1 MMRSSPTSRVLSG
14 AMTRLA
20 LLFLALAACTGVH
33 SNPGQQDAAP
43 DMPGS
48 DAPPDMPDPKTP
60 HHYIMASQNVPTTQ
74 IEARDNGLDLN
85 GDDQVDNQL
94 GAVMAT
100 FTGQGFD
107 VAGFATRAV
116 DHGDTL
122 MLIDFESDGF
132 QSGASTFT
140 LFAGT
145 NPRPPACEGGSDTV
159 CRHHLDGAGLF
170 DVVAGAPRDT
180 PLAGA
185 MVNGRVTTDA
195 GDANRLHLQVALA
208 TTAPFVMPLL
218 GARVRVTGPSDGGI
232 TSGVVAGGLAKSDIN
247 GILLPAWQQSMTT
260 IMQQGCTGTP
270 PTCGCPAGSQAKVLH
285 DLFDTTPND
294 CAISLSELQSN
305 SLIQSLLAPDVT
317 IDGQQAV
324 SVGIGFTAVSGTFT
338 P

>member
-1 MMRSSPTSRVLSG
+1 MRSSPTSRVLSG

-20 LLFLALAACTGVH
+20 VFLAVAACNGVH
-33 SNPGQQDAAP
+33 SNPGQIDAPP

-48 DAPPDMPDPKTP
+48 DAPVDMPDLKTP
-60 HHYIMASQNVPTTQ
+60 HHYIMASQVIPTTQ
-74 IEARDNGLDLN
+74 VEARDNGLDLN
-85 GDDQVDNQL
+85 GDSQVDNQL

-100 FTGQGFD
+100 FTTQGFD
-107 VAGFATRAV
+107 VAGLATRAV

-132 QSGASTFT
+132 QSGAATFA
-140 LFAGT
+140 LLAGA

-159 CRHHLDGAGLF
+159 CRHHLDGSGLF
-170 DVVAGAPRDT
+170 DVAGGAPRDT

-185 MVNGRVTTDA
+185 MVNGRITTDA

-208 TTAPFVMPLL
+208 TTAPFMMPLL
-218 GARVRVTGPSDGGI
+218 GARVRVTGPSPGGI
-232 TSGVVAGGLAKSDIN
+232 TAGVVAGGLAKTDID
-247 GILLPAWQQSMTT
+247 GILLPAWQQSMDALV
-260 IMQQGCTGTP
+260 QAGCNGAP
-270 PTCGCPAGSQAKVLH
+270 PTCSCPAGSQAKVLH

-294 CAISLSELQSN
+294 CAISLSELKNN
-305 SLIQSLLAPDVT
+305 SLIQSLLAPDLT

-324 SVGIGFTAVSGTFT
+324 SLGIGFTAVSATFT